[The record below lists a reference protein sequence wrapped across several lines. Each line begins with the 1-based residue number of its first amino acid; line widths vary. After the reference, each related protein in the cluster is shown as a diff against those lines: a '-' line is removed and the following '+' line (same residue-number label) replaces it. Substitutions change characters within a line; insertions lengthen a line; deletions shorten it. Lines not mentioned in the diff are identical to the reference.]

1 MSVSKLDFSRAQ
13 GHLRTIKLCYE
24 KMAISELFS
33 YICKHFL
40 GFDSKLYKIS
50 PYTNTK
56 ESAHTQT

>member
-33 YICKHFL
+33 YICKPFL

-50 PYTNTK
+50 PYTNT
-56 ESAHTQT
+56 S